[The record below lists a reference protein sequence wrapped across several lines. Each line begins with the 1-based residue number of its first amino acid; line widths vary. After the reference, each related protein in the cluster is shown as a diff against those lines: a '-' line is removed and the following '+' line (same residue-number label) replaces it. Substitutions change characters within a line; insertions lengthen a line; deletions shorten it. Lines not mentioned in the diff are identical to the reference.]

1 MPEQLSE
8 SFTNHLSPYVR
19 DINAS
24 AASLKK
30 FSLNFWGTIAL
41 QAFNWLI
48 NISLLAGN
56 VDDHMYWHK
65 Q

>member
-1 MPEQLSE
+1 MPQQLSE

-30 FSLNFWGTIAL
+30 FSLNFWVTIAL

-48 NISLLAGN
+48 NISSAGN
-56 VDDHMYWHK
+56 VDDHIYWHK